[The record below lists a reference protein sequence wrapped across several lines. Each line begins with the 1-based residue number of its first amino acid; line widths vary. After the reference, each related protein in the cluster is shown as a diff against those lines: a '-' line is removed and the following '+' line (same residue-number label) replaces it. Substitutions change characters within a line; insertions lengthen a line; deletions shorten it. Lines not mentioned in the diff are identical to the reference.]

1 MVLEEF
7 SKVIATKSPVE
18 PIFLMNGTM
27 MFKLFAITL
36 RKSGNFSLEAKDLI
50 INLRSVRYSFLLII
64 AFFSITLAKAQDE
77 PTVKTPPGLL
87 NVKPDTTGIQNDSL
101 RVLSDSSAVKKDST
115 KAKAKRSDI
124 ETTINYS
131 ASDSIFSSLDNKMV
145 WLYGDAKVK
154 YGEIELEAEEIIIDY
169 VNNTV
174 TAHGVTD
181 SLGQTIGY
189 PIFKNGQEL
198 YETKDIIY
206 NFKTKRARI
215 TEVVTKQGEGI
226 LHGDAV
232 FKNEKGE
239 LLSIKNSYTTCNLKH
254 PHFLIMATK
263 TKAIPGD
270 KIVAG
275 PFYIK
280 FNDIPL
286 PIGFLFGMF
295 PSQRTSKSGI
305 IFPSYGE
312 DRVRGFNLRNLGY
325 FFDFNDYIKLALSA
339 DIYSKGGYSMYVR
352 SNYNVRYKYNGS
364 VNFSYSRTRLSDQIE
379 DPNTK
384 NDFYLTWS
392 HTPQTKGTARFSASV
407 TAATSSYNKNN
418 NMSLGLS
425 NDYSTTRLN
434 NISTKLSSNVSYSKK
449 FANTPFSMGL
459 NMSHN
464 QDLQTKIV
472 DLLLPTLSVTMVN
485 LYPLKS
491 KKGTGFF
498 DNLSIGYSLNGTN
511 RITNDLGRIPLTA
524 TKDSIAAFNSANL
537 PLFLQNAKKGI
548 HHTPSISFSFKVL
561 NYLNISPSVSY
572 DERWYFDKLTW
583 NTVKNPDPASQ
594 IPLLQSTNT
603 KGFNRIANYSFGL
616 GLTTRLYGTYFFKR
630 GNVKAIR
637 HIVNPSLSYGYTPD
651 FSQNP
656 NYFQVFY
663 LDPTD
668 EKKQH
673 PTYKSRQDG
682 FVYGGSSMGHSS
694 SVGFGI
700 GNNLEMKVKSEK
712 DTVARKVSLL
722 NNLSV
727 NSSYNFLADS
737 FNLAPFALAANT
749 NVMNNLLNVNISGTL
764 DPYYYHVFTDVENPG
779 YGKEKRLHDYAWQ
792 HGGIG
797 RITSASLAMSTN
809 LNPKGRKKD
818 QDTRDKIGKSQLP
831 EPEKQYLLANPASYV
846 DFNIPWDLNVSYN
859 MAYSRN
865 TFSSLTPLSSMKS
878 TITQTLTFS
887 GNVSLSAQWKITF
900 NSGYHFETKEFTQT
914 NLGISRDLHCWTM
927 RFNWVPF
934 GHFQSY
940 NFTIAVKSAMLQD
953 LKLERR
959 KPFLDNL

>member
-1 MVLEEF
+1 
-7 SKVIATKSPVE
+7 
-18 PIFLMNGTM
+18 M
-27 MFKLFAITL
+27 MFKVFAITL
-36 RKSGNFSLEAKDLI
+36 RKSENFSLEAKDI
-50 INLRSVRYSFLLII
+50 VINLRSVRYSFLLII
-64 AFFSITLAKAQDE
+64 AFFFITTVKAQVE
-77 PTVKTPPGLL
+77 PAVKTPPGLL
-87 NVKPDTTGIQNDSL
+87 NVKADTTGIKTDSL
-101 RVLSDSSAVKKDST
+101 ILKSDSLQVKKDST
-115 KAKAKRSDI
+115 KATKRGDI

-131 ASDSIFSSLDNKMV
+131 ATDSIFLSMDNKTV

-174 TAHGVTD
+174 TAHGITD
-181 SLGQTIGY
+181 SLGQTTGY

-215 TEVVTKQGEGI
+215 TEVVTKQGDGF

-239 LLSIKNSYTTCNLKH
+239 LLSIRNSYTTCNLKH

-275 PFYIK
+275 PFYVK

-312 DRVRGFNLRNLGY
+312 DRVRGFNLRNMGY
-325 FFDFNDYIKLALSA
+325 FFDFNDYIKLALTA

-352 SNYNVRYKYNGS
+352 SNYNTRYLYNGS

-379 DPNTK
+379 DPQTR

-392 HTPQTKGTARFSASV
+392 HTPQTKGTGRFSASV

-418 NMSLGLS
+418 NLSLGVS
-425 NDYSTTRLN
+425 NDLSTTRLN

-449 FANTPFSMGL
+449 FSNTPFSMGL
-459 NMSHN
+459 NLSHN

-472 DLLLPTLSVTMVN
+472 DLLLPTVSLTMVN
-485 LYPLKS
+485 IYPLKS

-511 RITNDLGRIPLTA
+511 RLTNNLGRVTPTA

-548 HHTPSISFSFKVL
+548 HHTPSISFSFKIL
-561 NYLNISPSVSY
+561 KYFNISPSVSY
-572 DERWYFDKLTW
+572 DEKWYFDQLTW
-583 NTVKNPDPASQ
+583 KAIPDAASQ
-594 IPLLQSTNT
+594 TLVAQSTNT

-616 GLTTRLYGTYFFKR
+616 GLTTRIYGTYFFKR
-630 GNVKAIR
+630 GSVKAIR
-637 HIVNPSLSYGYTPD
+637 HIVNPSVSYSYTPD
-651 FSQNP
+651 FSHNT
-656 NYFQVFY
+656 NYFNVIY
-663 LDPTD
+663 LDNANKYPI
-668 EKKQH
+668 
-673 PTYKSRQDG
+673 YKSRHDG
-682 FVYGGSSMGHSS
+682 FVYGGSSLGRSGAVS
-694 SVGFGI
+694 FGI

-712 DTVARKVSLL
+712 DTVARKISLL

-727 NSSYNFLADS
+727 NSSYNILADS
-737 FNLAPFALAANT
+737 FNLAPFNMAANT
-749 NVMNNLLNVNISGTL
+749 NVLNNLLNINLSATL
-764 DPYYYHVFTDVENPG
+764 DPYYIKVTTDAENPG
-779 YGKEKRLHDYAWQ
+779 FAKEKRMHDYAWQ
-792 HGGIG
+792 FGSIG

-809 LNPKGRKKD
+809 LNPKGRKKE
-818 QDTRDKIGKSQLP
+818 QETRDKIGKSQLP
-831 EPEKQYLLANPASYV
+831 DQEKQYLLANPNSYV
-846 DFNIPWDLNVSYN
+846 DFNIPWQLNLSYN
-859 MAYSRN
+859 MSYSRN
-865 TFSSLTPLSSMKS
+865 TFTTLVPISSMKP
-878 TITQTLTFS
+878 TIVQTITFS

-900 NSGYHFETKEFTQT
+900 NSGYTFQTKEFTQT
-914 NLGISRDLHCWTM
+914 NMGISRDLHCWTM
-927 RFNWVPF
+927 RLNWVPF

-940 NFTIAVKSAMLQD
+940 TFTIAVKSAMLQD